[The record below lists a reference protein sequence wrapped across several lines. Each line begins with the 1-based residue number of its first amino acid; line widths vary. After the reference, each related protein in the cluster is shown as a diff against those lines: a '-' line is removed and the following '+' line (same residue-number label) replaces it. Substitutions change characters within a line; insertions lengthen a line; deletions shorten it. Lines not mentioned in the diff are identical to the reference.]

1 METNCF
7 QSCRSDDVSFS
18 LYLLV
23 CERSVLHLTR
33 GAPGDA
39 LRGSDFVT
47 DAVLHS
53 VRALT
58 HLEDLSVA
66 GQSQVRTARDTSRSK
81 SHTMAM
87 NSCNYSF

>member
-1 METNCF
+1 MVLREIYAQTVF
-7 QSCRSDDVSFS
+7 TPDYS
-18 LYLLV
+18 LFHISIYLSI
-23 CERSVLHLTR
+23 RVLHLTR

-39 LRGSDFVT
+39 RRGCDFVT

-66 GQSQVRTARDTSRSK
+66 GQCQVRMPRPRVGFRMVSTRK
-81 SHTMAM
+81 
-87 NSCNYSF
+87 